1 MGFGPVRKRLWAC
14 RLLGSAHSIWPT
26 RETKWLSVERV
37 SEVESVNEA
46 GRCERSLIHRF
57 RRRKRT
63 PSPAWST
70 GEMRARESSGAATG
84 GLVATRTSR
93 TERKQWRWVSILLDQ
108 NEAGGSG

>member
-1 MGFGPVRKRLWAC
+1 MPAAG
-14 RLLGSAHSIWPT
+14 LGSLDLVHARDKVAVS
-26 RETKWLSVERV
+26 REGQQGRV
-37 SEVESVNEA
+37 
-46 GRCERSLIHRF
+46 GQRSWA
-57 RRRKRT
+57 RRALPDPSFPKKKRT

-84 GLVATRTSR
+84 GLGATRTSR